1 MDNEHFN
8 DTAELETASVV
19 DHPASGL
26 MSVATASGRQP
37 PSIVGSVTTGP
48 AFWLRDIQGV
58 AFENGSWTFI
68 NEDLGNRSL
77 TDSELLEILYYSYAR
92 GKGWTVPKPTD
103 YDYVSTH
110 VNSHLDPT
118 SQSYWT
124 VVGADGH
131 IAHSTKPV
139 SYLCIWTKIELNEMN
154 INYYKLRDHVRIRFP
169 KPASFPKSALNAPNH
184 LRFGGLGSAFQS
196 IQFTDRQAETM
207 VSALL
212 SSAERNNRGGYRSNR
227 GNTQR
232 RERRYN
238 PQRNNRVHPNASSS
252 SYKP

>member
-1 MDNEHFN
+1 MTPTEIDIDNEHFN
-8 DTAELETASVV
+8 DTAELEASSVI

-58 AFENGSWTFI
+58 AFDAGSWTFI
-68 NEDLGNRSL
+68 NEDLGNRAL
-77 TDSELLEILYYSYAR
+77 ADSQLLEILYYSYAR

-131 IAHSTKPV
+131 IAHSAKPV
-139 SYLCIWTKIELNEMN
+139 SYLCIWTKIELNQMN
-154 INYYKLRDHVRIRFP
+154 INYFKLRDHVCTRFP
-169 KPASFPKSALNAPNH
+169 KPASNAPIH
-184 LRFGGLGSAFQS
+184 LQFGGLGSAFQS

-207 VSALL
+207 VAALL
-212 SSAERNNRGGYRSNR
+212 SSAKRNSRSGHCTNR
-227 GNTQR
+227 GNAQR

-238 PQRNNRVHPNASSS
+238 PQRNNR
-252 SYKP
+252 